1 MKIKEALNRA
11 KNELKGYENEAIFI
25 LCEYLQ
31 KDRTWLFL
39 NEDFEFDEK
48 LYFALIERF
57 KEGEPFEYIFNKA
70 FFWNLEFYIEKGV
83 LIPRYDSEILLSK
96 LIKLCEK
103 QNFNR
108 ILEIGFGSGILSIIL
123 AKSLNLKIKACDIS
137 QKALEIAQKN
147 AKFHGVQALIDF
159 VLEDFRKLEGE
170 FDLIFS
176 NPPYIKNDYK
186 VDKWVS
192 NEPKEA
198 LFGGEKGYELL
209 EEIIEFSSNSKAKVL
224 ALEFGFDQKE
234 ILEKILSKN
243 HFKTEF
249 FKDERGFDRAVLA
262 YKN

>member
-1 MKIKEALNRA
+1 MKIKEALNLARS
-11 KNELKGYENEAIFI
+11 KLEGHENEAVFI
-25 LCEYLQ
+25 LCEHLQ
-31 KDRTWLFL
+31 RDRTWLFL
-39 NEDFEFDEK
+39 NGDLEFDEK
-48 LYFALIERF
+48 LYFTLIERF
-57 KEGEPFEYIFNKA
+57 KEGEAFEYIFNKA

-83 LIPRYDSEILLSK
+83 LIPRYDTELLLSK
-96 LIKLCEK
+96 LIELCK
-103 QNFNR
+103 RRVFNK
-108 ILEIGFGSGILSIIL
+108 ILEIGFGSGILSIVL

-147 AKFHGVQALIDF
+147 AQTHGVQGLIDF
-159 VLEDFRKLEGE
+159 MLRDFRDLEGE

-186 VDKWVS
+186 VDLWVS
-192 NEPKEA
+192 KEPKEA
-198 LFGGEKGYELL
+198 LFGGEKGYEIL
-209 EEIIEFSSNSKAKVL
+209 EEIIEFSSKAKAKVV

-234 ILEKILSKN
+234 ILGKILDKN